1 MCQVL
6 PRPWIQVP
14 QNLEGPESIV
24 QAEVSMKTALFYG
37 DKNQRRQGM
46 KTVWCQAWCL
56 SGNPTLRQSGRR
68 PTTCLK
74 PVRATHRHSIK
85 QIKTGKKKT
94 VFVILV
100 AGWVTENHRR
110 GALLPENAEQRG
122 PRGQTGSVNHK
133 THSYQRGVCSLQKP
147 ASSKTA
153 SIYSVTRGAAR
164 EEASGW
170 KPELTAQRSW

>member
-1 MCQVL
+1 M
-6 PRPWIQVP
+6 P

-74 PVRATHRHSIK
+74 PVRATHRLSIK
-85 QIKTGKKKT
+85 QTKTGKKNSVCDFSSRVGDRK
-94 VFVILV
+94 
-100 AGWVTENHRR
+100 
-110 GALLPENAEQRG
+110 PPQ
-122 PRGQTGSVNHK
+122 GSS
-133 THSYQRGVCSLQKP
+133 TS
-147 ASSKTA
+147 
-153 SIYSVTRGAAR
+153 
-164 EEASGW
+164 
-170 KPELTAQRSW
+170 

>member
-46 KTVWCQAWCL
+46 KTAWCQAWCL

-74 PVRATHRHSIK
+74 PIRATHRHSIK
-85 QIKTGKKKT
+85 QTKTGKKT

-100 AGWVTENHRR
+100 AGWVTESHRR
-110 GALLPENAEQRG
+110 GALHPEKCRAKGAKGTNRISKSQDSLLPARCVQFA
-122 PRGQTGSVNHK
+122 K
-133 THSYQRGVCSLQKP
+133 TCQC
-147 ASSKTA
+147 
-153 SIYSVTRGAAR
+153 
-164 EEASGW
+164 
-170 KPELTAQRSW
+170 